1 MNIKK
6 MFENLEKRTIQ
17 VSFETAKKWY
27 ESNNSSLKEIA
38 LQAFTKEELER
49 IDLKE
54 LIDLLLSD
62 YLTETQRIQ
71 LESLKNRKD
80 ITKISA
86 PKLLRI
92 LAAYFNGTSWKK
104 KEGEE
109 GYFFYKKDDGFKNIY
124 SPKVMDKYWCI
135 SSHTSVCYPTLVYFK
150 REKDCKEAYNI
161 MKSLDKL
168 DALYTDF

>member
-1 MNIKK
+1 MNNMEERCIS
-6 MFENLEKRTIQ
+6 I
-17 VSFETAKKWY
+17 SFEKAREWY
-27 ESNNSSLKEIA
+27 KSNNSSLKEIA
-38 LQAFTKEELER
+38 LQAFTKEELEQ

-54 LIDLLLSD
+54 IIDLLLD
-62 YLTETQRIQ
+62 YRCELTATQRIQ

-80 ITKISA
+80 ITKVSA

-92 LAAYFNGTSWKK
+92 LAVYFNVGWKK

-109 GYFFYKKDDGFKNIY
+109 GYFFYKKDDGFTNIY

-161 MKSLDKL
+161 MKSLGKL